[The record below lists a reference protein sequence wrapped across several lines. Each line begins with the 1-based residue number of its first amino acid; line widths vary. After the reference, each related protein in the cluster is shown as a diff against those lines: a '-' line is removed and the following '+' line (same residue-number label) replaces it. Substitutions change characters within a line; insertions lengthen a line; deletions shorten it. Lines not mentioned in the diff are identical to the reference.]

1 MQSISLKKVLIVN
14 TLFFFFFVLF
24 FILFPKFDIFFSKLF
39 FFEEKFISDKYV
51 FIRSLR
57 SFLKDSM
64 IVISIV
70 SFLLIMVNFFF
81 KKKKK
86 PILKPRTRLIL
97 IGFIVGPV
105 IGCGLIANFYFKDN
119 WGRARPINIQEFGGE
134 KIYTQPFIMS
144 DQCER
149 NCSWISGEASAAF
162 SFIAGTIILKNP
174 IFLILNIIFGIIVS
188 FCRIAMGGHFLSDNI
203 FAMIFMIY
211 LAILYKYLVFLN
223 LKKCLKF

>member
-64 IVISIV
+64 IAISIV

-86 PILKPRTRLIL
+86 PILKPRTNLIL

-134 KIYTQPFIMS
+134 KIYTQPFIIS

-211 LAILYKYLVFLN
+211 LAIIYKYLVFLN
-223 LKKCLKF
+223 LKKNV

>member
-134 KIYTQPFIMS
+134 KTYTQPFIIS

-162 SFIAGTIILKNP
+162 SFIAGTIIIKNP
-174 IFLILNIIFGIIVS
+174 IFFLLNIIFGIIVS

-211 LAILYKYLVFLN
+211 LAIIYKYLVFLN
-223 LKKCLKF
+223 LKKNV

>member
-1 MQSISLKKVLIVN
+1 MQSISLKKFFIVN

-39 FFEEKFISDKYV
+39 FFEEKFISDKYI

-57 SFLKDSM
+57 SFLKDLM

-70 SFLLIMVNFFF
+70 SLMLIIVNIFF
-81 KKKKK
+81 KMKKKTF
-86 PILKPRTRLIL
+86 LKPRTKLIL
-97 IGFIVGPV
+97 IGFLVGPV

-134 KIYTQPFIMS
+134 KTYTQPFIIS

-162 SFIAGTIILKNP
+162 SFITGTIILKSP
-174 IFLILNIIFGIIVS
+174 IFFLLNIIFGIIVS

-223 LKKCLKF
+223 LKRNV

>member
-14 TLFFFFFVLF
+14 TIFFFFFVIF

-39 FFEEKFISDKYV
+39 FFEEKFISEKYV
-51 FIRSLR
+51 FIKSLR
-57 SFLKDSM
+57 SFLKDLM

-81 KKKKK
+81 KKKKR

-134 KIYTQPFIMS
+134 KIYTQPFIIS

-162 SFIAGTIILKNP
+162 SFVAGTIIIKSP
-174 IFLILNIIFGIIVS
+174 IFFLLNIIFGIIVS

-211 LAILYKYLVFLN
+211 LAIIYKYLVFLN
-223 LKKCLKF
+223 LKKNV

>member
-1 MQSISLKKVLIVN
+1 MKSISLKKVLIVN

-134 KIYTQPFIMS
+134 KTYTQPFIIS

-162 SFIAGTIILKNP
+162 SFIAGTIIIKSP
-174 IFLILNIIFGIIVS
+174 IFFLLNIIFGIIVS

-211 LAILYKYLVFLN
+211 LAIIYKYLVFLN
-223 LKKCLKF
+223 LKKNV

>member
-1 MQSISLKKVLIVN
+1 MQSISLKKVFIVN

-39 FFEEKFISDKYV
+39 FFEEKFISDKYI

-57 SFLKDSM
+57 SFLKDLM

-70 SFLLIMVNFFF
+70 SLLLIIVNIFF
-81 KKKKK
+81 KMKKKTF
-86 PILKPRTRLIL
+86 LKPRTKLIL

-134 KIYTQPFIMS
+134 KIYTQPFIIS

-162 SFIAGTIILKNP
+162 SFITGTIILKSP
-174 IFLILNIIFGIIVS
+174 IFFLLNIIFGIIVS

-211 LAILYKYLVFLN
+211 LAILYKYLVLLN
-223 LKKCLKF
+223 LKRNV

>member
-14 TLFFFFFVLF
+14 TIFFFFFVVF

-39 FFEEKFISDKYV
+39 FFEEKFISEKYV
-51 FIRSLR
+51 FIKSLR
-57 SFLKDSM
+57 SFLKDLM

-119 WGRARPINIQEFGGE
+119 WGRARPVNIQEFGGE
-134 KIYTQPFIMS
+134 KIYTQPFIIS

-162 SFIAGTIILKNP
+162 SFIAGTIIIKSP
-174 IFLILNIIFGIIVS
+174 IFFLLNIIFGIIVS

-211 LAILYKYLVFLN
+211 LAIIYKYLVFLN
-223 LKKCLKF
+223 LKKNV

>member
-1 MQSISLKKVLIVN
+1 MKSISLKKLFIVN

-24 FILFPKFDIFFSKLF
+24 FILFPEFDIFFSKLF
-39 FFEEKFISDKYV
+39 FFEEKWISDKYV

-57 SFLKDSM
+57 SFLKDLM
-64 IVISIV
+64 IVFSIT
-70 SFLLIMVNFFF
+70 SFLLIVVNNIL
-81 KKKKK
+81 KKKKQ
-86 PILKPRTRLIL
+86 PILKSRTKLIL
-97 IGFIVGPV
+97 IGFIFGPV
-105 IGCGLIANFYFKDN
+105 IGCGFIANFYFKDN

>member
-134 KIYTQPFIMS
+134 KIYTQPFIIS

-162 SFIAGTIILKNP
+162 SFIAGTIIIKSP
-174 IFLILNIIFGIIVS
+174 IFFLLNIIFGIIVS

-211 LAILYKYLVFLN
+211 LAIIYKYLVILN
-223 LKKCLKF
+223 LKKNV

>member
-1 MQSISLKKVLIVN
+1 MQSISLKKVFIIN

-24 FILFPKFDIFFSKLF
+24 FTLFPKFDIFFSKFF
-39 FFEEKFISDKYV
+39 FFEGKFVSDKYV

-57 SFLKDSM
+57 SFLKDLM
-64 IVISIV
+64 IVISIA
-70 SFLLIMVNFFF
+70 SLLILMVNFFF
-81 KKKKK
+81 KNKKKT
-86 PILKPRTRLIL
+86 ILKFRTKLIL

-134 KIYTQPFIMS
+134 KTYTQPFIIS

-162 SFIAGTIILKNP
+162 SFITGTIILKNP
-174 IFLILNIIFGIIVS
+174 IFFMLNIVFGIIVS

-223 LKKCLKF
+223 LKRNV

>member
-1 MQSISLKKVLIVN
+1 MQSISLKKVFIIN

-24 FILFPKFDIFFSKLF
+24 FTLFPKFDIFFSKFF
-39 FFEEKFISDKYV
+39 FFEGKFISDKYV

-57 SFLKDSM
+57 SFLKDLM
-64 IVISIV
+64 IVISIA
-70 SFLLIMVNFFF
+70 SLLILMVNFFF
-81 KKKKK
+81 KNKKKT
-86 PILKPRTRLIL
+86 ILKFRTKLIL
-97 IGFIVGPV
+97 MGFIVGPV

-134 KIYTQPFIMS
+134 KIYTQPFIIS

-162 SFIAGTIILKNP
+162 SFITGTIILKSP
-174 IFLILNIIFGIIVS
+174 IFFLLNIIFGIIVS

-211 LAILYKYLVFLN
+211 LAIIYKYLVFLN
-223 LKKCLKF
+223 LKKNV

>member
-64 IVISIV
+64 IAISIV

-134 KIYTQPFIMS
+134 KIYTQPFIIS

-162 SFIAGTIILKNP
+162 SFIAGTIIIKSP
-174 IFLILNIIFGIIVS
+174 IFFLLNIIFGIIVS

-211 LAILYKYLVFLN
+211 LAIIYKYLVFLN
-223 LKKCLKF
+223 LKKNV

>member
-24 FILFPKFDIFFSKLF
+24 FILFPKFDILFSKLF
-39 FFEEKFISDKYV
+39 FFEEKFISEKYV

-134 KIYTQPFIMS
+134 KIYTQPFIIS

-162 SFIAGTIILKNP
+162 SFIAGTIIIKSP
-174 IFLILNIIFGIIVS
+174 IFFLLNIIFGIIVS

-211 LAILYKYLVFLN
+211 LAIIYKYLVFLN
-223 LKKCLKF
+223 LKKNV

>member
-1 MQSISLKKVLIVN
+1 MQSISLKKVFIVN

-39 FFEEKFISDKYV
+39 FFEEKFISDKYI

-57 SFLKDSM
+57 SFLKDLM
-64 IVISIV
+64 IVTSIV
-70 SFLLIMVNFFF
+70 SLLLIIVNIFF
-81 KKKKK
+81 KMKKKTF
-86 PILKPRTRLIL
+86 LKPRTKLIL
-97 IGFIVGPV
+97 IGFLVGPV

-134 KIYTQPFIMS
+134 KIYTQPFIIS

-162 SFIAGTIILKNP
+162 SFITGTIILKSP
-174 IFLILNIIFGIIVS
+174 IFLLLNIIFGIIVS

-211 LAILYKYLVFLN
+211 LAIIYKYLVFLN
-223 LKKCLKF
+223 LKKNV

>member
-1 MQSISLKKVLIVN
+1 MQSISLKKVFVVN

-39 FFEEKFISDKYV
+39 FFEEKFISDKYI

-57 SFLKDSM
+57 SFLKDLM

-70 SFLLIMVNFFF
+70 SLLLIIVNIFF
-81 KKKKK
+81 KMKKKTF
-86 PILKPRTRLIL
+86 LKPRTKLIL
-97 IGFIVGPV
+97 IGFLVGPV

-134 KIYTQPFIMS
+134 KIYTQPFIIS

-162 SFIAGTIILKNP
+162 SFITGTIILKSP
-174 IFLILNIIFGIIVS
+174 IFLLLNIIFGIIVS

-211 LAILYKYLVFLN
+211 LAIIYKYLVFLN
-223 LKKCLKF
+223 LKKNV

>member
-1 MQSISLKKVLIVN
+1 
-14 TLFFFFFVLF
+14 
-24 FILFPKFDIFFSKLF
+24 
-39 FFEEKFISDKYV
+39 
-51 FIRSLR
+51 
-57 SFLKDSM
+57 M

-119 WGRARPINIQEFGGE
+119 WGRARPVNIQEFGGE
-134 KIYTQPFIMS
+134 KIYTQPFIIS

-162 SFIAGTIILKNP
+162 SFIAGTIIIKSP
-174 IFLILNIIFGIIVS
+174 IFFLLNIIFGIIVS

-211 LAILYKYLVFLN
+211 LAIIYKYLVFLN
-223 LKKCLKF
+223 LKKNV

>member
-1 MQSISLKKVLIVN
+1 MQSISLKKVFVVN

-39 FFEEKFISDKYV
+39 FFEEKFISDKYI

-57 SFLKDSM
+57 SFLKDLM
-64 IVISIV
+64 IVISIA
-70 SFLLIMVNFFF
+70 SLLLIIVNIFF
-81 KKKKK
+81 KIKKKTF
-86 PILKPRTRLIL
+86 LKPRTKLIL

-134 KIYTQPFIMS
+134 KIYTQPFVIS

-162 SFIAGTIILKNP
+162 SFITGTIILKSP
-174 IFLILNIIFGIIVS
+174 IFFILNIIFGIIVS

-211 LAILYKYLVFLN
+211 LAILYKYLVFSN
-223 LKKCLKF
+223 LKRNV

>member
-134 KIYTQPFIMS
+134 KIYTQPFIIS

-162 SFIAGTIILKNP
+162 SFIAGTIIIKSP
-174 IFLILNIIFGIIVS
+174 IFFLLNIFFGIIVS

-211 LAILYKYLVFLN
+211 LAIIYKYLVFLN
-223 LKKCLKF
+223 LKKNV

>member
-1 MQSISLKKVLIVN
+1 MQSISLKKVFIVN

-39 FFEEKFISDKYV
+39 FFEEKFISDKYI

-57 SFLKDSM
+57 SFLKDLM
-64 IVISIV
+64 IVTSIV
-70 SFLLIMVNFFF
+70 SLLLIIVNIFF
-81 KKKKK
+81 KMKKKTF
-86 PILKPRTRLIL
+86 LKPRTKLIL
-97 IGFIVGPV
+97 IGFLVGPV

-134 KIYTQPFIMS
+134 KIYTQPFIIS

-162 SFIAGTIILKNP
+162 SFITGTIILKSP
-174 IFLILNIIFGIIVS
+174 IFFLLNIIFGIIVS

-223 LKKCLKF
+223 LKRNV

>member
-1 MQSISLKKVLIVN
+1 MQSISLKKVFIVN

-39 FFEEKFISDKYV
+39 FFEEKFISDKYI

-57 SFLKDSM
+57 SFLKDLM

-70 SFLLIMVNFFF
+70 SLLLIIVNIFF
-81 KKKKK
+81 KMKKKTF
-86 PILKPRTRLIL
+86 LKPRTKLIL
-97 IGFIVGPV
+97 IGFLVGPV

-134 KIYTQPFIMS
+134 KIYTQPFIIS

-162 SFIAGTIILKNP
+162 SFITGTIILKSP
-174 IFLILNIIFGIIVS
+174 IFFLLNIIFGIIVS

-211 LAILYKYLVFLN
+211 LAILYKYLVLLN
-223 LKKCLKF
+223 LKRNV

>member
-1 MQSISLKKVLIVN
+1 MQSISLKKVFIVN

-39 FFEEKFISDKYV
+39 FFEEKFISDKYI

-57 SFLKDSM
+57 SFLKDLM
-64 IVISIV
+64 IVTSIV
-70 SFLLIMVNFFF
+70 SLLLIIVNIFF
-81 KKKKK
+81 KMKKKTF
-86 PILKPRTRLIL
+86 LKPRTKLIL
-97 IGFIVGPV
+97 IGFLVGPV

-134 KIYTQPFIMS
+134 KIYTQPFIIS

-162 SFIAGTIILKNP
+162 SFITGTIILKSP
-174 IFLILNIIFGIIVS
+174 IFFLLNIIFGIIVS

-211 LAILYKYLVFLN
+211 LAILYKYLVFSN
-223 LKKCLKF
+223 LKRNV

>member
-1 MQSISLKKVLIVN
+1 MQSTSLKKVLIVN

-86 PILKPRTRLIL
+86 PILKPRTNLIL

-134 KIYTQPFIMS
+134 KIYTQPFIIS

-162 SFIAGTIILKNP
+162 SFIAGTIIIKSP
-174 IFLILNIIFGIIVS
+174 IFFLLNIIFGIIVS

-211 LAILYKYLVFLN
+211 LAIIYKYLVFLN
-223 LKKCLKF
+223 LKKNV

>member
-1 MQSISLKKVLIVN
+1 MQSISLKKVFIVN
-14 TLFFFFFVLF
+14 TLFFLFFVLF

-39 FFEEKFISDKYV
+39 FFEEKFISDKYI

-57 SFLKDSM
+57 SFLKDLM

-70 SFLLIMVNFFF
+70 SLLLIIVNIFF
-81 KKKKK
+81 KMKKKTF
-86 PILKPRTRLIL
+86 LKPRTKLIL
-97 IGFIVGPV
+97 IGFLVGPV

-134 KIYTQPFIMS
+134 KIYTQPFIIS

-162 SFIAGTIILKNP
+162 SFIAGTIIIKSP
-174 IFLILNIIFGIIVS
+174 IFFLLNIIFGIIVS

-211 LAILYKYLVFLN
+211 LAIIYKYLVFLN
-223 LKKCLKF
+223 LKKNV

>member
-81 KKKKK
+81 KNKKK

-134 KIYTQPFIMS
+134 KIYTQPFIIS

-162 SFIAGTIILKNP
+162 SFIAGTIIIKNP
-174 IFLILNIIFGIIVS
+174 IFFLLNIIFGIIVS

-211 LAILYKYLVFLN
+211 LAIIYKYLVFLN
-223 LKKCLKF
+223 LKKNV

>member
-119 WGRARPINIQEFGGE
+119 WGRARPVNIQEFGGE
-134 KIYTQPFIMS
+134 KIYTQPFIIS

-162 SFIAGTIILKNP
+162 SFIAGTIIIKSP
-174 IFLILNIIFGIIVS
+174 IFFLLNIIFGIIVS

-211 LAILYKYLVFLN
+211 LAIIYKYLVFLN
-223 LKKCLKF
+223 LKKNV

>member
-1 MQSISLKKVLIVN
+1 MQSISLKKVFIVN

-39 FFEEKFISDKYV
+39 FFEEKFISDKYI

-57 SFLKDSM
+57 SFLKDLM
-64 IVISIV
+64 IVTSIV
-70 SFLLIMVNFFF
+70 SLLLIIVNIFF
-81 KKKKK
+81 KMKKKTF
-86 PILKPRTRLIL
+86 LKPRTKLIL
-97 IGFIVGPV
+97 IGFLVGPV

-134 KIYTQPFIMS
+134 KIYTQPFIIS

-162 SFIAGTIILKNP
+162 SFITGTIILKSP
-174 IFLILNIIFGIIVS
+174 IFLLLNIIFGIIVS

-223 LKKCLKF
+223 LKRNV

>member
-134 KIYTQPFIMS
+134 KIYTQPFIIS

-162 SFIAGTIILKNP
+162 SFIAGTIIIKSP
-174 IFLILNIIFGIIVS
+174 IFFLLNIIFGIIVS

-211 LAILYKYLVFLN
+211 LAIIYKYLVFLN
-223 LKKCLKF
+223 LKKNV

>member
-1 MQSISLKKVLIVN
+1 MQSISLKKVFIIN
-14 TLFFFFFVLF
+14 TLFFLFFVLF

-86 PILKPRTRLIL
+86 PILKPRIRLIL

-134 KIYTQPFIMS
+134 KIYTQPFIIS

-162 SFIAGTIILKNP
+162 SFIAGTIIIKSP
-174 IFLILNIIFGIIVS
+174 IFFLLNIIFGIIVS

-211 LAILYKYLVFLN
+211 LAIIYKYLVFLN
-223 LKKCLKF
+223 LKKNV